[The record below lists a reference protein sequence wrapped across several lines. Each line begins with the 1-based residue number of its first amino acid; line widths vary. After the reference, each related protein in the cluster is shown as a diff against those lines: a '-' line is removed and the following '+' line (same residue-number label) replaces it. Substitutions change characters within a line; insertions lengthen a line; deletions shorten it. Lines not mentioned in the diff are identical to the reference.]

1 MSFIMFGE
9 QVRIKPLEN
18 VTWETRRA
26 GTQYLIILLFAQI
39 HVLLRRSAQSWLS
52 SFSSQTAYRPMT
64 IFWRY
69 YDASIFTSRRDG
81 PERSGIPVTLG
92 PDFLKF
98 RISKNSVFQDQETFP
113 KIEEKSSKKI
123 SQGFAPHP
131 FLTGLR
137 PYHPT
142 R

>member
-1 MSFIMFGE
+1 MFGE

-113 KIEEKSSKKI
+113 KSRKNHQKKSRGASPRTP
-123 SQGFAPHP
+123 SLRGCAPTTQQG
-131 FLTGLR
+131 R
-137 PYHPT
+137 C
-142 R
+142 